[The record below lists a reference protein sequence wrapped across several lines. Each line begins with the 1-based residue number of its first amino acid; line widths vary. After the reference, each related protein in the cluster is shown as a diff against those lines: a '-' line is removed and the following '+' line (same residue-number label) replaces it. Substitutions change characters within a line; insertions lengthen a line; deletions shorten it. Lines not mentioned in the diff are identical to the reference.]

1 LERAAT
7 KDKDMSE
14 LMKSISDVQRIA
26 QDREQEVH
34 QLRKVADDRTLEAE
48 KKVLLLY
55 LEKLS
60 LEKALDEAKANLV
73 TREKTIQELQKHIS
87 DYKIDLALS
96 FSTLILVCILF
107 WRTDLFT
114 TLVVFIVNHWHKL
127 VVSNCCFNR

>member
-1 LERAAT
+1 
-7 KDKDMSE
+7 
-14 LMKSISDVQRIA
+14 MKSISDVQRMA

-48 KKVLLLY
+48 KKVLLLN
-55 LEKLS
+55 LEKQS

-114 TLVVFIVNHWHKL
+114 ITTLVVFIIVNH
-127 VVSNCCFNR
+127 